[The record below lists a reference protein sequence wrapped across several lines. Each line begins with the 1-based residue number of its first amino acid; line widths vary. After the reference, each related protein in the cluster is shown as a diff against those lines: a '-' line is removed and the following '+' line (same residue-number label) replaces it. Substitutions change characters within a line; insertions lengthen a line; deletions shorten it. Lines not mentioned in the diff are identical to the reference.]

1 MTLETLEL
9 EGPDEEGLMTLVL
22 NRPGQLNSLDG
33 TMVRELDQVL
43 AQVAAD
49 PDVRVL
55 RIRGAGRG
63 FMAGGDLR
71 WFAGIFADC
80 PDPEPRRVAVTDE
93 IRTVHR
99 TITAIDALEVPVV
112 AQVHGACAGF
122 GLSLALAC
130 DLVICSTTAKIT
142 LAYSGIGTSPD
153 GGSTYQLPRLIGRQ
167 RAMALALLNQRID
180 GATAES
186 WGLFS
191 KAVEADQLEQQTMEI
206 CRQLANGP
214 REALART
221 RRLLRAGPA
230 TLQQTLE
237 AEAVSFGDCSAG
249 SEFPEGV
256 MAFQDKRPAD
266 FRSTTGGA
274 S

>member
-1 MTLETLEL
+1 METLEL
-9 EGPDEEGLMTLVL
+9 EGPDEDQMMTLVL

-33 TMVRELDQVL
+33 TMVRELDEAL
-43 AQVAAD
+43 ATVAAD
-49 PDVRVL
+49 PTVRVL

-71 WFAGIFADC
+71 WFAGMFADH
-80 PDPEPRRVAVTDE
+80 PDSEQRRKAVTE
-93 IRTVHR
+93 QIRTVHR
-99 TITAIDALEVPVV
+99 TITSIDALSVPVV

-153 GGSTYQLPRLIGRQ
+153 GGSTYQLTRLVGRQ
-167 RAMALALLNQRID
+167 RAMAMALLNERID

-191 KAVEADQLEQQTMEI
+191 KAVEADQLEQQTVEI
-206 CRQLANGP
+206 CRQLASGP
-214 REALART
+214 HEALART
-221 RRLLRAGPA
+221 RRLLRAAPRS
-230 TLQQTLE
+230 LEETLE
-237 AEAVSFGDCSAG
+237 AEAISFGDCAAG
-249 SEFPEGV
+249 NEFPEGV
-256 MAFQDKRPAD
+256 TAFNDKRPAD
-266 FRSTTGGA
+266 FRSMTGGE